1 MAGEG
6 SESHVQRLV
15 RALRRDDVFFGCAA
29 AMVLLAVVPEFR
41 SRTLPDTG
49 WLLYAAARMLDGA
62 TLYVDLVEVNP
73 PLIVWLNVIPVALA
87 RASALSPILVY
98 RVLVLMVV
106 LISVLV
112 SARLVGRGMAGEPK
126 ERVRLFVLLLL
137 FGMLTLARE
146 DYGEREHLLLALTA
160 PYILLAWLRA
170 ETVSV
175 SRPVAVAIGLAAGVG
190 IALKPYF
197 ALLWLGLEVYLW
209 AESRS
214 RRPSLRVESLM
225 VVGVGAAYLAAVMLW
240 APQYLGIVRL
250 MAGPYYD
257 FLSNSLG
264 VTALL
269 GDGAVI
275 PLAAMFAYLALHR
288 LSRRPRLSAVLL
300 VATAALYASAVLQ
313 HKGWRYHFYPS
324 MALGMVLLGWL
335 VADLRRR
342 PVSLAGRA
350 YFGMAA
356 AGVAGVVAWTAAAAV
371 VQSIDPR
378 DRRYDADPDVAR
390 LIPVV
395 RGDGA
400 GGSVMVFSWSIAS
413 TYPLVNYSGVESA
426 SRFNSMWML
435 GAVYRDR
442 IMADAPLR
450 YRERA
455 GMGDLERYLND
466 AVVEDLARGPRML
479 LVLRPAPDQ
488 RKWGLRRLDFIA
500 YFMRDPRFARLFSR
514 YRFVQEIG
522 EYWTFERLPDTAPPE
537 APWRRPAPP
546 PT

>member
-1 MAGEG
+1 
-6 SESHVQRLV
+6 
-15 RALRRDDVFFGCAA
+15 
-29 AMVLLAVVPEFR
+29 MVLLAVVPEFR

-126 ERVRLFVLLLL
+126 ERVRLFVLFLL

-214 RRPSLRVESLM
+214 RRPSLKVESLM
-225 VVGVGAAYLAAVMLW
+225 VVGVGAAYLAAVLLW

-250 MAGPYYD
+250 MAGPYYH

-288 LSRRPRLSAVLL
+288 LSRRQRLSAVLL
-300 VATAALYASAVLQ
+300 VTTAALYASAVLQ

-342 PVSLAGRA
+342 PVSLTGRA

-395 RGDGA
+395 RSDGA

-435 GAVYRDR
+435 GAVYRHR
-442 IMADAPLR
+442 IMAEAPLR

-455 GMGDLERYLND
+455 DMGDLERYLND
-466 AVVEDLARGPRML
+466 AVVEDLARGPRLL

-500 YFMRDPRFARLFSR
+500 YFIRDPRFARLFMR

-522 EYWTFERLPDTAPPE
+522 EYWTFERLPDSAPPE
-537 APWRRPAPP
+537 APGRRPAPP